1 MLIDMPVSRPSRAVM
16 QYSILVGQQDLYRL
30 NGIVSDK
37 LLPKYES
44 IVKYMIQ
51 SFVAHP
57 DPSPNKG

>member
-1 MLIDMPVSRPSRAVM
+1 M